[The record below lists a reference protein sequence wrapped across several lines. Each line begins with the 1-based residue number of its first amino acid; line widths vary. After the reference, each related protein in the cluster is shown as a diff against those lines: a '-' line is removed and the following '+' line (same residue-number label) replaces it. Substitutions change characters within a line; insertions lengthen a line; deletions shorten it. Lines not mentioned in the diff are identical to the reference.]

1 MKTNKIILAETLAFL
16 RKIDYFRNNYDM
28 EFKEMTD
35 VLGGDELEII
45 NYIFD
50 ENRAFNLF
58 ANIRKLLMELE
69 NKEETLLVEFR
80 KEFETIKEYTF
91 LDNEEIIKDCR
102 NILASIEVIKNQNN
116 SYVELM
122 DEIKEYIEV
131 IEHDTK

>member
-1 MKTNKIILAETLAFL
+1 
-16 RKIDYFRNNYDM
+16 
-28 EFKEMTD
+28 
-35 VLGGDELEII
+35 
-45 NYIFD
+45 
-50 ENRAFNLF
+50 
-58 ANIRKLLMELE
+58 MELE
-69 NKEETLLVEFR
+69 NKEETLLVESR